1 MPLPSGYVTT
11 AEAEAQKEEIK
22 SNYFSATD
30 IAANSTDELIICG
43 EPDDH
48 MVGGYQF
55 WTENDG
61 PIITRNEP
69 DRDEWIAKARPGF
82 GVKETKEQILEMID
96 NATNRSQEWEGL
108 KLLDR
113 RSRFLAF
120 AAYHCGRKDFVCAK
134 FNQTSILK
142 PLEGYLQMDEDYM
155 NIVPGG
161 IYNCRVAITKTV
173 APDDKGKDRT
183 NYSVTVRPHRPKEK
197 DEVRAIAEAWEG
209 AKDGIW
215 LPRYYMPKGENNVF
229 DGKPIDGVLPPGMP
243 LTAQD
248 DYGADSELKGF

>member
-11 AEAEAQKEEIK
+11 AEAEAKTEIK
-22 SNYFSATD
+22 SNYYSPSD
-30 IAANSTDELIICG
+30 IEANSTDELIICG

-48 MVGGYQF
+48 MIGGYQF
-55 WTENDG
+55 WTEDG
-61 PIITRNEP
+61 PVITRAEP
-69 DRDEWIAKARPGF
+69 DRDEWIARARPGY
-82 GVKETKEQILEMID
+82 GVKETKEQILEII
-96 NATNRSQEWEGL
+96 NKATNRKEEWEGL

-113 RSRFLAF
+113 RTRFLAF
-120 AAYHCGRKDFVCAK
+120 AAYHVGRQDFVCCK
-134 FNQTSILK
+134 FTQTSILK

-155 NIVPGG
+155 PISKGG

-173 APDDKGKDRT
+173 APDDSGKDRT

-197 DEVRAIAEAWEG
+197 DEVKAIAEEWENT
-209 AKDGIW
+209 KDGMW

-229 DGKPIDGVLPPGMP
+229 EGKPIDGVMPPGMP

-248 DYGADSELKGF
+248 SYGADSELNSF